1 MKNTLHEN
9 TQEKELAILAG
20 IDCGDYDAESSM
32 AELEELAKSADAV
45 VLATLIQKRERP
57 HPATYLGEGKL
68 AEIKEQCEQLEANLL
83 IIDGDL
89 TPSQQRNIENLTDM
103 KVVDR
108 TELILDILAR
118 RACSS
123 EGKLQVELAQLN
135 YRISRLGGQ
144 GKMLSR
150 LGGGIGTRGPG
161 ESKLES
167 DKRHIRRRI
176 YALEN
181 ELKEVEKRRNLLR
194 SRRQKN
200 GITTCAIV
208 GYTNAG
214 KSTLLNALTG
224 AGVLAQDKLFATLDP
239 TARALLLPDGRRIM
253 LVDTVGF
260 ISRLPHQLVEAFHST
275 LEEAVGADII
285 FNVCDA
291 ADPACADQVRVTTSL
306 LHELGCENTPIITV
320 MNKCDLVPD
329 AFTFPTLGNTVFISA
344 KEGIGF
350 DKLLA
355 KTTELLPADTVT
367 LKLLIPFADG
377 GKIAA
382 LREHANI
389 HSESFT
395 NEGTLLEVSARKSV
409 LKNYMQYRITAEG
422 N

>member
-1 MKNTLHEN
+1 MEIAVLVG
-9 TQEKELAILAG
+9 A
-20 IDCGDYDAESSM
+20 DCGEYDAESSI
-32 AELEELAKSADAV
+32 AELEELAKSADASV
-45 VLATLIQKRERP
+45 AAAVIQKRERP
-57 HPATYLGEGKL
+57 NPATYVGEGKL
-68 AEIKEQCEQLEANLL
+68 LEIKEQCAQLEANVL
-83 IIDGDL
+83 IFDCEL
-89 TPSQQRNIENLTDM
+89 TPSQQRNIENITEL

-108 TELILDILAR
+108 TELILDIFAR
-118 RACSS
+118 RARSS

-144 GKMLSR
+144 GKLLSR

-181 ELKEVEKRRNLLR
+181 ELREVEKRRNFMR
-194 SRRQKN
+194 SRRKKN

-239 TARALLLPDGRRIM
+239 TARALMLPDGRKIM

-260 ISRLPHQLVEAFHST
+260 ISRLPHQLVEAFKST

-291 ADPACADQVRVTTSL
+291 SSPDCAAHVKVTTTL
-306 LHELGCENTPIITV
+306 LNELGCENTPILTV

-329 AFTFPTLGNTVFISA
+329 AFSIPTLGNTVFISA
-344 KEGIGF
+344 KEGKGF
-350 DKLLA
+350 DKLLQ
-355 KTTELLPADTVT
+355 KTAQLLPADTLTVR
-367 LKLLIPFADG
+367 LLIPFADG
-377 GKIAA
+377 AVISP
-382 LREHANI
+382 LREHAAI
-389 HSESFT
+389 HSEQFT
-395 NEGTLLEVSARKSV
+395 EEGTLLEVSAPKSV
-409 LKNYMQYRITAEG
+409 LAHYDCYILHDT
-422 N
+422 